1 MAHAIFPSRG
11 HPHFH
16 RSNENTVL
24 QTEIDGGVNGQNGV
38 QPYNENVF
46 TRGEEGTP
54 LTRLS
59 GQEAPDYSDIQKPKI
74 PGHPAHTNQKEVS

>member
-1 MAHAIFPSRG
+1 MDRMG
-11 HPHFH
+11 
-16 RSNENTVL
+16 
-24 QTEIDGGVNGQNGV
+24 
-38 QPYNENVF
+38 YNENVF